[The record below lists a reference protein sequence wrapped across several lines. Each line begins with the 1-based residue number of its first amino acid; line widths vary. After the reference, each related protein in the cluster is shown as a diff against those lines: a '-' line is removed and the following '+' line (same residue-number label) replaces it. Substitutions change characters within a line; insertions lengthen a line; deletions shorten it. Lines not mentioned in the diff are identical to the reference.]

1 MFKDIFGAL
10 SIIYDRTFSNGKKFM
25 QLMNLTEFESYL
37 KENLFFI
44 DLLIL
49 SLSFLYFEAYVNV
62 ANFVQ
67 EFLDQPH

>member
-1 MFKDIFGAL
+1 
-10 SIIYDRTFSNGKKFM
+10 M

-49 SLSFLYFEAYVNV
+49 SLSFLYFEAYANV

>member
-1 MFKDIFGAL
+1 MFKDIFGTL

-49 SLSFLYFEAYVNV
+49 SLFFLYFEAYVNV

>member
-1 MFKDIFGAL
+1 MFKDIFGTL

-44 DLLIL
+44 
-49 SLSFLYFEAYVNV
+49 YFEAYVNV

>member
-1 MFKDIFGAL
+1 
-10 SIIYDRTFSNGKKFM
+10 M

-49 SLSFLYFEAYVNV
+49 SLSFFYFEAYVNV